1 MKITT
6 VRVLRNISKIVL
18 VLTGLLLLGFLGYT
32 TYLSIRFK
40 PYKVRVSNVTDSAF
54 TVSWITDK
62 PMPGVVYYGEKDN
75 FLPGVLSWIGKKKAF
90 DDRDLSNAQTEC
102 ISKFNEKAS
111 KSRDENFTVD
121 TSEYNCNQV
130 KVVKKGTYY
139 THHITV
145 PNLEAEKEYYF
156 RVGNGFVSFKS
167 GKTDG
172 VEYIDGEM
180 PAISEFKQKTLSVF
194 KDVSSPKPAYG
205 TSFNFYRKSDG
216 FIGTKNNF
224 DSIIFLKTFKDGIEY
239 PLMSA
244 VTNNDG
250 GWSIDLANVRDEENN
265 VLSLENSSFE
275 FIPQVDNARPGSNGV
290 VKYEDIE
297 FPLRILGNN
306 SDDWGDSTTEIQGE
320 NIQLR
325 NLLNNL
331 INKSYAAASCYCS
344 SMNCSYVNRV
354 SCEGS
359 NCHPSRKVCCLSK
372 GLDANCN
379 PLPVAPKVT
388 CYKDKCPEE
397 KAVLESCNS
406 TYPNTSP
413 PDCRDCF
420 KCEGGQLTT
429 IPSNARGYCPGG
441 YSERR
446 PDCTAP
452 TTKTCYSCKSD
463 GGIAE
468 RDMASCSGIWKE
480 DPNELDCSPA
490 TEPTVNCYC
499 TSNRCGN
506 KLNKKGTTCKASD
519 DCFSSKTLCVDH
531 LDDNGGTGN
540 KTCCKINIKGGCSC
554 LEKQKKC
561 TGLYK
566 EYRSQNDCKDA
577 KVTPI
582 GKPIRAQ
589 TGCVGGQ
596 TIPGY
601 VPVRVTGVVNQ
612 SIVEKKGIL
621 DMLGFKTL
629 AQVYGDEA
637 WEGICEGE
645 TGGCY
650 TYYDYKTR
658 ECRFCDESSGDCNL
672 CIKDQRCTG
681 GKMYCIKKKTQ
692 PVDEEI
698 VSECELGHKEDNKTC
713 TEYWRHT
720 DCAVVYRYDDPGAGY
735 TSKRDE
741 CIGSRLSLAEGAVN
755 SHLLANHCI
764 VKVGNNRYETA
775 PNMTRTIVSGGC
787 NSCYAEY
794 KNKITGVYCG
804 NVKVDGVF
812 CGNPVGEAGCDN
824 QRVQVINCG
833 EECEAEKCVCP
844 SNCKGNGGEIVGAK
858 GEEEEKKCG
867 EEIEEPSLEGG
878 SMSEGTHICKYYV
891 STGGQISP
899 EFILRYNSDGTENQE
914 YVNKTKSLQDCST
927 NEMTIVGDYQYC
939 IGDCPKSVDP
949 VGQGTRLCE
958 YNSQG
963 QKQAEEPYSQ
973 GTDMYNE
980 MLNLSNEYIP
990 LLSCD
995 YEGFKFFLTTDS
1007 RNKFCYMLEGN
1018 CPDSI
1023 TITEEASRGISCPSG
1038 MTPVYV
1044 EHIEGTGRSEFTYV
1058 CMNNNDADGWSR
1070 ACDSYNLFE
1079 RWPSRRK
1086 VYDSSGNE
1094 LPYYYSY
1101 KCAFEEPDEVIF
1113 DATDGVGAEY
1123 QQNYYCYRLE
1133 QGNQTCPKGE
1143 NDGEGDVIYKIAKY
1157 GTHENECRVRFDKY
1171 CAPTFQSYAFLYC
1184 YHQGDNKLYSYTY
1197 KKNKPSCPRGS
1208 VEIPHQPED
1217 RKCVYKDNRL
1227 QIIGS
1232 DDPNYI
1238 NPEGEDVVR
1247 QWTSCAVYGGELKS
1261 SNNFNLKKIIKQS
1274 YAEDPPENEEV
1285 LLYFPESGVYSIETS
1300 KGKVSLMGGENRK
1313 YFTFLERN
1321 GEEGYQSPKDPSNPQ
1336 ENEDLFTPVSSIM
1349 LSEPQRIT
1357 TSKDIALKRG
1367 INIISF
1373 NFFPS
1378 LGEEQMDSKKFL
1390 QIVNQTGRNVSRIS
1404 YFSGGK
1410 WDGGN
1415 TYDFETGEVKG
1426 VPFPLSTG
1434 RGYVVIAERNTTIT
1448 VPGYEINTPIPI
1460 AFSQGTN
1467 LIGIHGHSKAYM
1479 ASTLIKSIN
1488 STDGLKSDSVTWWP
1502 TYKGMYQGYLYKN
1515 GEGYGEDFPIS
1526 PLNGYFVR
1534 ISEFKPKEN
1543 SCRSILWNPGRE
1555 NHGECGTVNN

>member
-121 TSEYNCNQV
+121 TSEYDCNQV

-180 PAISEFKQKTLSVF
+180 PAISEFKQKTLLVF

-354 SCEGS
+354 SCEES

-429 IPSNARGYCPGG
+429 VPSNARGYCPGG

-480 DPNELDCSPA
+480 NPNDLNCSPA

-519 DCFSSKTLCVDH
+519 GCFSSKTLCVDH

-582 GKPIRAQ
+582 GKPIRGQ

-621 DMLGFKTL
+621 DMLGFKAL
-629 AQVYGDEA
+629 AQVYGDE
-637 WEGICEGE
+637 WESVCENE
-645 TGGCY
+645 TRGCY
-650 TYYDYKTR
+650 TTLSNG
-658 ECRFCDESSGDCNL
+658 ECRTCSKGKSGCEFCMESDTCDSDKML
-672 CIKDQRCTG
+672 CYTS
-681 GKMYCIKKKTQ
+681 TPH
-692 PVDEEI
+692 PVNESFT
-698 VSECELGHKEDNKTC
+698 SECELGETQNGKKC
-713 TEYWRHT
+713 KEYWRHT
-720 DCAVVYRYDDPGAGY
+720 DCAVVYRYNDPGAGY

-741 CIGSRLSLAEGAVN
+741 CIGSRLKLATGAVN

-764 VKVGNNRYETA
+764 VKVGDNRYETA

-794 KNKITGVYCG
+794 RNKITGAYCG

-844 SNCKGNGGEIVGAK
+844 SNCEGNGGMTIGEK
-858 GEEEEKKCG
+858 GDPEAGKECGKKKEEQSSER
-867 EEIEEPSLEGG
+867 G
-878 SMSEGTHICKYYV
+878 SMSEGTHICKYFV

-914 YVNKTKSLQDCST
+914 YVNKTKNLQDCST
-927 NEMTIVGDYQYC
+927 HEMTIVDEYQYC
-939 IGDCPKSVDP
+939 IGDCPKSVEP
-949 VGQGTRLCE
+949 VVYVCE
-958 YNSQG
+958 YNPQG
-963 QKQAEEPYSQ
+963 NRVDAIPFQS
-973 GTDMYNE
+973 T
-980 MLNLSNEYIP
+980 NLSMGDSGLSFCDNPEFVRS
-990 LLSCD
+990 LLNTNNTNNMICYSKGSCS
-995 YEGFKFFLTTDS
+995 ESL
-1007 RNKFCYMLEGN
+1007 N
-1018 CPDSI
+1018 
-1023 TITEEASRGISCPSG
+1023 ITEEASGGISCPSG
-1038 MTPVYV
+1038 MISVYV
-1044 EHIEGTGRSEFTYV
+1044 TETNGLNQSRYV
-1058 CMNNNDADGWSR
+1058 CMRKEIAEAWNR
-1070 ACDSYNLFE
+1070 ACDSPFPWDREGLYPEIF
-1079 RWPSRRK
+1079 
-1086 VYDSSGNE
+1086 DSEGSKLNI
-1094 LPYYYSY
+1094 YCRCAY
-1101 KCAFEEPDEVIF
+1101 KIPDEVIF
-1113 DATDGVGAEY
+1113 DALDGDETNPIAYRCYKLETGNQVCPNNVNPNKDVVYTIAGAGEY
-1123 QQNYYCYRLE
+1123 QD
-1133 QGNQTCPKGE
+1133 K
-1143 NDGEGDVIYKIAKY
+1143 
-1157 GTHENECRVRFDKY
+1157 CRVLFDQY
-1171 CAPTFQSYAFLYC
+1171 CTPTFQSYAFLYC
-1184 YHQGDNKLYSYTY
+1184 YNESKNRLYSYTY
-1197 KKNKPSCPRGS
+1197 KKGNAKPSCPKGS
-1208 VEIPHQPED
+1208 VESFFQYPDRQCFYLQGELKIVNTRDEPE
-1217 RKCVYKDNRL
+1217 YLNL
-1227 QIIGS
+1227 EYQQNI
-1232 DDPNYI
+1232 
-1238 NPEGEDVVR
+1238 R
-1247 QWTSCAVYGGELKS
+1247 QWRNCAEYQRELKS

-1285 LLYFPESGVYSIETS
+1285 LLYFPESGVYSVETS

-1336 ENEDLFTPVSSIM
+1336 ENEDLFIPISSIM

-1378 LGEEQMDSKKFL
+1378 LGQEQMDSKKFL